1 MIGFKL
7 KFVTLL
13 AGGLVVR
20 KFREA
25 SCSKGWWPAVWLV
38 CCEASVELGWAAGGF
53 WGWVGGKTD

>member
-7 KFVTLL
+7 KFSTIL

-25 SCSKGWWPAVWLV
+25 ALVAVSNDRWLAV
-38 CCEASVELGWAAGGF
+38 
-53 WGWVGGKTD
+53 

>member
-25 SCSKGWWPAVWLV
+25 ALVAVRKD
-38 CCEASVELGWAAGGF
+38 GGRLS
-53 WGWVGGKTD
+53 G